1 MVVESQSLH
10 LLEKSHRI
18 PPKELVLLL
27 QLLDLCEDLLWHLA
41 HLRQSPPQLLVLGPQ
56 LPVFSPRPEAHLVVP
71 PQRPILLFNAAQP
84 SKQFVVLAQLLVE
97 TAPEEEAVVLG
108 GRAEVEG
115 RDVDAFGVGGVGS
128 GCVEQVG
135 LGLERMSPPEVFDDL
150 RVHASH
156 LPQRLVVHVPLLRQ
170 VHDHLVNRLARVLK
184 TGNGHGFVGRPGSG
198 LSGLEVFGDGPF
210 DLVAVLAGKAFEVGG
225 VDVEMWSLEAVVL
238 LIVVDDIGDLFLLV
252 EAALVDGVL
261 GEVGLDDVE
270 FAEVASAVAVVADAV
285 GLVVVVEVV
294 PRQLAGSP
302 VEVLGLLLACRVV
315 VPAAL
320 RLQQPRVERAVQ
332 VGLPCISQLQLGLE
346 LGLGG
351 RGGSVALGDGSHG
364 GAGG

>member
-1 MVVESQSLH
+1 VLIGRLH
-10 LLEKSHRI
+10 V
-18 PPKELVLLL
+18 LVLAAVAGELGRVGT
-27 QLLDLCEDLLWHLA
+27 QL
-41 HLRQSPPQLLVLGPQ
+41 RRRSV
-56 LPVFSPRPEAHLVVP
+56 
-71 PQRPILLFNAAQP
+71 
-84 SKQFVVLAQLLVE
+84 
-97 TAPEEEAVVLG
+97 
-108 GRAEVEG
+108 
-115 RDVDAFGVGGVGS
+115 AF
-128 GCVEQVG
+128 E
-135 LGLERMSPPEVFDDL
+135 
-150 RVHASH
+150 
-156 LPQRLVVHVPLLRQ
+156 
-170 VHDHLVNRLARVLK
+170 
-184 TGNGHGFVGRPGSG
+184 
-198 LSGLEVFGDGPF
+198 EVFGDGPF
-210 DLVAVLAGKAFEVGG
+210 DLVAVLAGKALEVGG
-225 VDVEMWSLEAVVL
+225 VDVEVRSLEAIVL

-302 VEVLGLLLACRVV
+302 VEVQGLLLARRVV

-332 VGLPCISQLQLGLE
+332 VGLPRISQLQLDLE

-364 GAGG
+364 GGVGSSNKFI